1 MKPILVFYRYPFD
14 EPGKVL
20 LREGL
25 WIAKLRHL
33 NLFVLD
39 NSKFGHDPLLHHVET
54 VVARHSERHNI
65 ARVPFLVE
73 VEERLADARL

>member
-1 MKPILVFYRYPFD
+1 M
-14 EPGKVL
+14 
-20 LREGL
+20 REWL

-39 NSKFGHDPLLHHVET
+39 FGKFGHDPIFHHIET

-73 VEERLADARL
+73 VEEGLADTRLRERLEVAAVESAVITLFV